1 MFGMWL
7 VYGYDMVRMKVGEWQ
22 HGYDMVRICLEY
34 VQDTFKNVES
44 SLKYVEN
51 PYGFSFGL
59 IQKRRFKPTNG
70 MMIPSDC
77 QWIGLWAISESQSA

>member
-44 SLKYVEN
+44 SLKYVCRESVWFFFWFDSKKTVQAN
-51 PYGFSFGL
+51 
-59 IQKRRFKPTNG
+59 
-70 MMIPSDC
+70 
-77 QWIGLWAISESQSA
+77 QWDDDPK